1 MAKYVV
7 ACTWEN
13 VPHLTPEAIKD
24 LWASI
29 PPHQRD
35 ARSKGIPQIGAGKI
49 YPVSELDIVVPRF
62 DIPAKWRKVYGL
74 DVGWN
79 RTAAIWIAEDPVSK
93 VWYAWSE
100 HYMGNMEPSS
110 QALAIKARGATIP
123 GVIDPASRGRS
134 QADGQQLIQTYKD
147 LGLLVT
153 PAKNAVETGLYEVW
167 QALTSGMLKI
177 FPDLQNFLEEYR
189 VYRRDAKGHVVKER
203 DHLMD
208 CCRYVWL
215 SGRDLAISTAI
226 EIIPPQRERGRSYGN
241 TGQGW
246 MGV

>member
-1 MAKYVV
+1 MAKFVV
-7 ACTWEN
+7 ACTWDN
-13 VPHLTPEAIKD
+13 VPHLSEDAKKD

-29 PPHQRD
+29 PSFQRE
-35 ARSKGIPQIGAGKI
+35 ARSKGIPQIGSGQI
-49 YPVSELDIVVPRF
+49 YPVAESDIVVKRF
-62 DIPAKWRKVYGL
+62 DIPAKWRRVFGL

-79 RTAAIWIAEDPVSK
+79 RTAGIWIAEDPVSK

-100 HYMGNMEPSS
+100 HYLGNMEPAAQS
-110 QALAIKARGATIP
+110 LAIRARGITIP

-134 QADGQQLIQTYKD
+134 QVDGKELMQSYKD
-147 LGLLVT
+147 LGLLIT

-167 QALTSGMLKI
+167 QAFTSGMLKI
-177 FPDLQNFLEEYR
+177 FDDLTNTLEEYR
-189 VYRRDAKGHVVKER
+189 VYRRNEKGHIVKEK

-208 CCRYVWL
+208 ALRYVWL
-215 SGRDLAISTAI
+215 SGRDLAIPTAP
-226 EIIPPQRERGRSYGN
+226 EVIIQPRERVRSYGN